1 MAFLTPGY
9 RKRGAVYDEAKAAA
23 ADEARRHDLGYGYI
37 DEDLVVEQVLALV
50 GCPCAKCGK
59 RSTLPFEGTM
69 IRVITDGS

>member
-23 ADEARRHDLGYGYI
+23 ADEARRHDLGHGYM

-50 GCPCAKCGK
+50 GCPCARCCK
-59 RSTLPFEGTM
+59 RSTL
-69 IRVITDGS
+69 